1 MKLYVCFCVMIAA
14 MFAEGAAQT
23 NKLSVAEKRARRK
36 ARIEA
41 RIAAE
46 GGMVTKP
53 NTGKFACVISCTPKV
68 ELPYIKETVNR
79 FNVAMNIWV
88 DVSEATLDALPIEFA
103 RKKAKDSKIGF
114 LMLIVDDKTL
124 PMSLAAA
131 EEGWAVMNVAP
142 LSSDLPPKDV
152 YKKRLGKQINRVF
165 AQAAG
170 AGISFNK
177 PCVMEPVFSL
187 VDLDRIQYPLISPEV
202 MSKVLDVC
210 AKRGIQTVVQETYLN
225 ACQSGWAPPPTNDI
239 QKALWDRVHS
249 IPDKPIKIE
258 FTPSA
263 PSKK

>member
-1 MKLYVCFCVMIAA
+1 MKIYVCVCAIIAA
-14 MFAEGAAQT
+14 LFVEGASQT

-53 NTGKFACVISCTPKV
+53 NTGKFARIITCTSKV
-68 ELPYIKETVNR
+68 DSSYVKETVNR
-79 FNVAMNIWV
+79 FNAAMNIWI
-88 DVSEATLDALPIEFA
+88 DVSEVMLDCSAIDFV
-103 RKKAKDSKIGF
+103 RKEAKNSKTGI
-114 LMLIVDDKTL
+114 LLLIVDDKSL

-131 EEGWAVMNVAP
+131 EEGWAIMNIAP

-152 YKKRLGKQINRVF
+152 YKKRLSKQINRVF

-187 VDLDRIQYPLISPEV
+187 VDLDRIQYPMISPEV

-210 AKRGIQTVVQETYLN
+210 AKRGVQTVVQETYLN
-225 ACQSGWAPPPTNDI
+225 ACQSGWAPTPTNDV
-239 QKALWDRVHS
+239 QKALWEKVHA

-258 FTPSA
+258 YKSPAS
-263 PSKK
+263 SKK